1 MDSIWRRCED
11 CKHAKETIPEQKHY
25 VYCKVLHVEVQAKG
39 APQMLGCWS
48 QKQEDSFDAS

>member
-11 CKHAKETIPEQKHY
+11 CKHAKETIPDQKHY

-48 QKQEDSFDAS
+48 QKQEDGFDAS